1 MKYKSTTFNDLNK
14 RHVKRLLIECGNS
27 KNARVKFSFSIT
39 KCENI
44 R

>member
-1 MKYKSTTFNDLNK
+1 MNYKSTAFNDLNK
-14 RHVKRLLIECGNS
+14 RHVKRLLIECGYS
-27 KNARVKFSFSIT
+27 KNAHVKCPLSIT